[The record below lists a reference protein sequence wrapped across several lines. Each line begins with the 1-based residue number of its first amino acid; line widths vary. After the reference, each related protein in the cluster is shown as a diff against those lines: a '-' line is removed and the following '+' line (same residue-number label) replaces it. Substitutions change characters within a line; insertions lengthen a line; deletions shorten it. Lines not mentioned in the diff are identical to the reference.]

1 MSQEHNPWPPLW
13 PSCNKLLHN
22 ACFSR
27 SACPT
32 LYFVM
37 SPGSRVKSERV
48 ITPRPN
54 VKTGTMKLDL
64 LSLRQWHVLVVGR
77 WLLTT
82 QALIQARGS
91 PSGICA
97 ECSGTKA
104 RFSTSPS
111 SSIVKLSFNQWSI
124 FIHVSFSGMD
134 NETIRSLTTNTI
146 RPHTRDYTSQI
157 VYTHTT
163 QCLMNRI
170 RRL

>member
-13 PSCNKLLHN
+13 PSLNKLLHN

-27 SACPT
+27 SVCPT
-32 LYFVM
+32 LYSVM
-37 SPGSRVKSERV
+37 SQGSRVKSERV

-64 LSLRQWHVLVVGR
+64 LSLRPWHVLVVCR

-82 QALIQARGS
+82 QALIQVQGS

-97 ECSGTKA
+97 QCSGTKA

-111 SSIVKLSFNQWSI
+111 SSHVKPSFHQCSL
-124 FIHVSFSGMD
+124 FIHVSSSGMN
-134 NETIRSLTTNTI
+134 NEPIRPLSTNTI
-146 RPHTRDYTSQI
+146 PPHTRDYQI
-157 VYTHTT
+157 
-163 QCLMNRI
+163 RA
-170 RRL
+170 

>member
-1 MSQEHNPWPPLW
+1 MSQKPNPWPPLW

-32 LYFVM
+32 LHSVM

-64 LSLRQWHVLVVGR
+64 LSLWPRHVLV
-77 WLLTT
+77 LITT
-82 QALIQARGS
+82 QALIQVQCS

-97 ECSGTKA
+97 ECNGTKTH
-104 RFSTSPS
+104 FSTSPS
-111 SSIVKLSFNQWSI
+111 SSHVKPSFHQCSI
-124 FIHVSFSGMD
+124 FINVSSSGMD
-134 NETIRSLTTNTI
+134 NESIRPLSTNTI
-146 RPHTRDYTSQI
+146 PPHTRDYTKQS
-157 VYTHTT
+157 VYTHTM